1 MRISKSH
8 ARGQHNY
15 YHSQKVR
22 EREHPLSWR
31 KCVGQRQT
39 NWRQHHLVLY
49 FVLKKVFLF
58 SLLIFSIF
66 FFVSPKTYPC
76 VYCNCCLVVVLLSS
90 RDGLTR
96 SSLPFSKFVDFEF
109 SSTRDDPIEFFFSLL
124 YDQLLNI
131 DIAAT
136 VCVLISLFTKC
147 TSPQWI
153 P

>member
-22 EREHPLSWR
+22 ERTPAILTQMRRPAPNELAPAPFGVIF
-31 KCVGQRQT
+31 C
-39 NWRQHHLVLY
+39 
-49 FVLKKVFLF
+49 LKKSVFVF
-58 SLLIFSIF
+58 SFDF
-66 FFVSPKTYPC
+66 FFFDIFLVSSKTYPC

-109 SSTRDDPIEFFFSLL
+109 SSTRDDPIEFFSLSCMTN
-124 YDQLLNI
+124 Y
-131 DIAAT
+131 
-136 VCVLISLFTKC
+136 
-147 TSPQWI
+147 
-153 P
+153 